1 MTEQAKR
8 KNLEIIKKA
17 EAVIG
22 HYPER
27 KFTLDDVGTIS
38 AALGIARIT
47 VSNSGT
53 KTVFS
58 GSLKEWPMCH
68 SCFSNM
74 RKDGDLACKTC
85 VSSELGVN
93 NAPCNSC
100 TEKNP
105 RWEQRNM
112 YCPECGRPYTEEA
125 FLLLHECLMKMGY
138 TAQSMMEDHESMLG
152 NTPFQVFKN
161 ADEFCIANF
170 LAKTFCLGFGEEQ
183 IREWLH
189 TPLVD

>member
-27 KFTLDDVGTIS
+27 NFTLDDVGTIS

-85 VSSELGVN
+85 ASSELGVN

-170 LAKTFCLGFGEEQ
+170 LAKTFCLGFGEDQ

>member
-1 MTEQAKR
+1 
-8 KNLEIIKKA
+8 
-17 EAVIG
+17 
-22 HYPER
+22 
-27 KFTLDDVGTIS
+27 
-38 AALGIARIT
+38 
-47 VSNSGT
+47 
-53 KTVFS
+53 
-58 GSLKEWPMCH
+58 
-68 SCFSNM
+68 
-74 RKDGDLACKTC
+74 
-85 VSSELGVN
+85 
-93 NAPCNSC
+93 
-100 TEKNP
+100 
-105 RWEQRNM
+105 M

-170 LAKTFCLGFGEEQ
+170 LAKTFCLGFGEDQ